1 MELIPSRPMK
11 STTLSLLLGS
21 TWWWHTQMLSPA
33 VLATTKRRHQQGVD
47 EAKDQKESAWETGE
61 KNSDDICERSDPAL
75 PVTTYSPFFSVHE
88 SINLFPV
95 GFLSLEMEGALAN
108 IESWQRNVVKKRPQK
123 IQPKGRQNRKK
134 KRKQWIQQTAKQSK
148 KRTRLRVRAPG
159 FMFQLCHLPMTL
171 VSCDPGWQ
179 HNISI

>member
-11 STTLSLLLGS
+11 STTLSLLLCS
-21 TWWWHTQMLSPA
+21 TWWRHTQMLSPA

-47 EAKDQKESAWETGE
+47 EAKDQRESAWETGE
-61 KNSDDICERSDPAL
+61 KNPNDICESSDPEL

-108 IESWQRNVVKKRPQK
+108 IESWQRNVVKETLRKSSPKVGKTGKRRENS
-123 IQPKGRQNRKK
+123 GYN
-134 KRKQWIQQTAKQSK
+134 KQQDK
-148 KRTRLRVRAPG
+148 VRREPDAESEH
-159 FMFQLCHLPMTL
+159 QALCSNSAIYQWP
-171 VSCDPGWQ
+171 W
-179 HNISI
+179 

>member
-1 MELIPSRPMK
+1 MELIPFRPMK

-61 KNSDDICERSDPAL
+61 KNSNDICERSDPAL
-75 PVTTYSPFFSVHE
+75 PVTTSSPFFSVPE

-95 GFLSLEMEGALAN
+95 AFLSLEMEGALAN
-108 IESWQRNVVKKRPQK
+108 IESWQRNVKKRPQK